1 MRLTVIT
8 ICRNAAVTLRRT
20 VASVLAQTRRPDE
33 YLFVDGQS
41 DDGTPE
47 LLDTLCAELS
57 AHGIAARWL
66 RQEPPAPGAAGIP
79 SAWNQGISASTG
91 DVIALLNGDD
101 WYEPTALAC
110 AAEVLERHPEAG
122 LAACAVRFMLP
133 DGRVRR
139 VFRPQGMEQLPWR
152 MPLPHPGLF
161 VRREAYERCGLYD
174 VGFRISADYDFVWR
188 CHERGERLVRCD
200 EIVTNME
207 LGGLANSSR
216 GLARLE
222 TRRIGCR
229 HARGLRERTTVWLAW
244 LARVALRR

>member
-8 ICRNAAVTLRRT
+8 ICRNAAATLRRT

-66 RQEPPAPGAAGIP
+66 RQEPPGPGAAGIP
-79 SAWNQGISASTG
+79 SAWNQGIAASTG

-110 AAEVLERHPEAG
+110 AA
-122 LAACAVRFMLP
+122 
-133 DGRVRR
+133 
-139 VFRPQGMEQLPWR
+139 
-152 MPLPHPGLF
+152 
-161 VRREAYERCGLYD
+161 
-174 VGFRISADYDFVWR
+174 
-188 CHERGERLVRCD
+188 
-200 EIVTNME
+200 
-207 LGGLANSSR
+207 
-216 GLARLE
+216 
-222 TRRIGCR
+222 
-229 HARGLRERTTVWLAW
+229 
-244 LARVALRR
+244 

>member
-8 ICRNAAVTLRRT
+8 ICRNAAATLRRT
-20 VASVLAQTRRPDE
+20 VASVLAQTRLPDE

-41 DDGTPE
+41 DDGTPA

-57 AHGIAARWL
+57 AHGIAVRWL
-66 RQEPPAPGAAGIP
+66 RQEPLAPGAAGIP
-79 SAWNQGISASTG
+79 SAWNQGIAASTG

-101 WYEPTALAC
+101 WYEPTALAS
-110 AAEVLERHPEAG
+110 AEEALERHPEAG
-122 LAACAVRFMLP
+122 LAAFAVRFVLP
-133 DGRVRR
+133 GGRVRH
-139 VFRPQGMEQLPWR
+139 VFRPQVMSQLPWR
-152 MPLPHPGLF
+152 MPVPHPGLF
-161 VRREAYERCGLYD
+161 VRRATYERCGRYD

-200 EIVTNME
+200 EVVTNME

-222 TRRIGCR
+222 TRRIGSR
-229 HARGLRERTTVWLAW
+229 HARGLRERSTVWLAW
-244 LARVALRR
+244 LTRLALRR